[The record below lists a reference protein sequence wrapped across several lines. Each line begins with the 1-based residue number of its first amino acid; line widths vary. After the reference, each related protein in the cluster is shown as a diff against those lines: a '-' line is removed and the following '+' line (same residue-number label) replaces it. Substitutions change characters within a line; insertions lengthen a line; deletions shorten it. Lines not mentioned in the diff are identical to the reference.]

1 MTTFLGSSNR
11 IFGGRRQGPLWT
23 SYAVAVFY
31 ALLILVPIYYVFIS
45 SFKSNQ
51 EIFTAPLKLPD
62 VWSLS
67 KYIEAQQRVNLLR
80 AMGVSFYITIASEIL
95 TLVAGFLAAY
105 AIARIPNRFAH
116 WVETFF
122 SMGFLI
128 PAFAILVPVFL
139 LAARTQLLYKPI
151 FLIAFYSAARLSLTV
166 ILLASTMRE
175 IPRELEESAVCDG
188 ANLYHILWHIIFPLS
203 RTGIATV
210 LILNFIDIWNEY
222 LFALILLNQETRTL
236 QLVIP
241 LLRAERVSDYSIIAA
256 GLVIAV
262 IPVVV
267 IFVLFQERIMQ
278 GLYSGGVKG

>member
-1 MTTFLGSSNR
+1 MATFLRSNNR
-11 IFGGRRQGPLWT
+11 IFGGRRQTSLWVN
-23 SYAVAVFY
+23 YAVAGFY

-51 EIFTAPLKLPD
+51 QIFAAPLRLPE
-62 VWSLS
+62 VWDLV
-67 KYIEAQQRVNLLR
+67 KYFEAQQRVNLLR

-95 TLVAGFLAAY
+95 TLLAGFLAAY
-105 AIARIPNRFAH
+105 AIARIPNRFAR

-151 FLIAFYSAARLSLTV
+151 FLIGFYSAARLSLTV

-188 ANLYHILWHIIFPLS
+188 ANIFHVLRHIIFPLS

-210 LILNFIDIWNEY
+210 MVLNFIEIWNEY

-262 IPVVV
+262 IPVVL